1 MAETQLLVLID
12 WAVAQV
18 VVAQVVVAQ
27 VVVAQVSHNPD
38 MMG

>member
-27 VVVAQVSHNPD
+27 VSHNPD